1 MNTYRVELKDDDFEI
16 IFASTDE
23 KAIEKALD
31 EYETV
36 FNIFLL
42 DDDYNEIKTLLWLSK
57 IMYYEYM

>member
-42 DDDYNEIKTLLWLSK
+42 DDDYNEIKTILWLSK
-57 IMYYEYM
+57 IMCYEYM

>member
-23 KAIEKALD
+23 EAIEKALD
-31 EYETV
+31 EYGTV

-42 DDDYNEIKTLLWLSK
+42 DDDYNEIKTIL
-57 IMYYEYM
+57 

>member
-1 MNTYRVELKDDDFEI
+1 MNTYRVELKDDDFGI

-42 DDDYNEIKTLLWLSK
+42 DDDYNEIKTIL
-57 IMYYEYM
+57 